1 MGGYIGELCALIV
14 IGVYAIGDPD
24 GWSKRPRGR
33 LGRVLVCVHAVL
45 VLAAVDV
52 MLFLVAYEP
61 AWLRYAVQGANLFVF
76 PLLAF
81 ALFKS
86 FPETVG
92 RMIQIIA
99 LPLIYGLAIAV
110 TGLVSQGL
118 SLEEVLE
125 PARWNLFAAGFGLP
139 YFAGAGLGYA
149 FLVKDSKD
157 PGPLWQQDGTF
168 WFWVALV
175 GAFWVQ
181 GLGVWV
187 VLLLGVLEGG
197 VVNTALWVVETVVAA
212 VHIGLLMRRRIPT
225 GT

>member
-14 IGVYAIGDPD
+14 IGVFAVGDPD
-24 GWSKRPRGR
+24 GWGKQPHGTLR
-33 LGRVLVCVHAVL
+33 RVLVCVHALL
-45 VLAAVDV
+45 VLAAVDA
-52 MLFLVAYEP
+52 MLWVVVGDTV
-61 AWLRYAVQGANLFVF
+61 WLRYAVQAANLFVF

-86 FPETVG
+86 FPDTVG

-110 TGLVSQGL
+110 TGLVSSGL
-118 SLEEVLE
+118 SLEQVLE
-125 PARWNLFAAGFGLP
+125 PARWNQFAAGFGLP

-149 FLVKDSKD
+149 YLVRDHMD
-157 PGPLWQQDGTF
+157 PGPLWQQDQTF

-175 GAFWVQ
+175 AAFWVQ

-187 VLLLGVLEGG
+187 VLLLGVFEGG
-197 VVNTALWVVETVVAA
+197 MANTALWVLETVVAA

-225 GT
+225 GS